1 MECPRCSAATEQV
14 DIKSVKVD
22 RCTGCGG
29 TWHDVGEL
37 RLLKDEESRGDY
49 RWIDMEL
56 WRAREEFHPDTQ
68 DGLSCPSDGQTMT
81 TVHYGKSDV
90 QIDICGTCRG
100 IWLDKGEYRKVLAYL
115 EDVVNEQTASDYV
128 GNLKDEFLEI
138 FTGPE
143 GFRSELAD
151 FTKVLSLLQLRFA
164 VQHPDLT
171 ATLRSISKGTPGA
184 T

>member
-1 MECPRCSAATEQV
+1 MDCPRCSAPIEQV

-29 TWHDVGEL
+29 TWYDVDEL
-37 RLLKDEESRGDY
+37 RLLKDTESHGNY

-56 WRAREEFHPDTQ
+56 WRAREEFRPDTQ
-68 DGLSCPSDGQTMT
+68 DGLSCPRDGQTMT
-81 TVHYGKSDV
+81 TAHYGKSDV

-115 EDVVNEQTASDYV
+115 DEQVNEQPISDYLRS
-128 GNLKDEFLEI
+128 LKDEFLEI

-143 GFRSELAD
+143 GSRSEFAD

-164 VQHPDLT
+164 VQHPDL
-171 ATLRSISKGTPGA
+171 AAAIQSAAKGTPGVS
-184 T
+184 